1 MSLKLDSHCKPNGL
15 NSSNLLHQELGPGM
29 QSRLTAFRT
38 QSVSEAAPKTPALS
52 PRVGLRNSVRT
63 SGLKT

>member
-1 MSLKLDSHCKPNGL
+1 MSLKLDTHRKSNGL
-15 NSSNLLHQELGPGM
+15 NSVISLHQELGPGM

-38 QSVSEAAPKTPALS
+38 QSVRDAAPKTPALS